1 MGKGHHGIPVLPGHC
16 PHPGGLCQS
25 SGCCLGAHSPG
36 LSAVPRAI
44 PVWRQGLQ
52 GPPCMGVASSQGESC
67 VLSYSKNENDSKIWA
82 FPGALGIYQGLACG
96 QAALGCPHGCPW
108 GTGPLATPG
117 LVTPCAVFAGSA
129 ARTQRGK
136 VAGAW

>member
-1 MGKGHHGIPVLPGHC
+1 MASP
-16 PHPGGLCQS
+16 S
-25 SGCCLGAHSPG
+25 CLGTVPTPVACAKAAGAAWALTVRGSP
-36 LSAVPRAI
+36 LSLGPYLCGGRVCRVPPAWGWHR
-44 PVWRQGLQ
+44 V
-52 GPPCMGVASSQGESC
+52 QGESC

-117 LVTPCAVFAGSA
+117 QVTPCAVFAGSA